1 MQLSVLFINTS
12 THFTKFSQKLNRL
25 NAQSMYSFIIVSKA
39 ALQSSASNSHGLSD
53 LSRYLIVSS
62 IRLITV
68 LILLPFKVLILLPFK
83 VLILLPF
90 KHVVLTSC
98 SSLILHFITISFGT
112 SALSPP
118 LPWRLFNILVRMSSA
133 AVWRRSTFL
142 DAITTEQPGE
152 KMWKLSYWS
161 SVYNI
166 VPLLLS
172 LQQYSHGAHWSVGV
186 HYKKWWL
193 IST

>member
-62 IRLITV
+62 IRLIT
-68 LILLPFKVLILLPFK
+68 

>member
-83 VLILLPF
+83 
-90 KHVVLTSC
+90 HVVLTSC
-98 SSLILHFITISFGT
+98 SSLILHFITLSFGT

-172 LQQYSHGAHWSVGV
+172 LQQYSHGAHWSVGSP
-186 HYKKWWL
+186 L
-193 IST
+193 